1 MSKLRNVCAAAGLAV
16 LVASPVWA
24 LGSNPGQGGGGNGGG
39 TIATPAPIA
48 GAGIVWLG
56 IAGGAY
62 VIHRMRRRKD

>member
-1 MSKLRNVCAAAGLAV
+1 MSKLRKVCTAAGLAV

-24 LGSNPGQGGGGNGGG
+24 LGSNPGHGGGNGGG

-62 VIHRMRRRKD
+62 VIRRMRRRKD